1 MSNFL
6 PSEPKIA
13 LNAFNTRQGK
23 KRHIY
28 IYRHTHPYS
37 CFRQKKA
44 SRRSPQILWESKI
57 LPQIKTFLSFLK
69 NLKGFLLNYFRIN
82 TFYIWLVIKI
92 KLTEHNWKTT
102 VLSLQPVAY
111 IACSWLLVLEDLS
124 DSRTVAEG
132 WQGGTGTLLPYL
144 PPFPKATQPP
154 TATDHHRQRPL
165 GEGLRGMLAETV
177 TQP

>member
-6 PSEPKIA
+6 ASEPKIV

-23 KRHIY
+23 KRQYTY
-28 IYRHTHPYS
+28 IHTSIQLLLP
-37 CFRQKKA
+37 KKA
-44 SRRSPQILWESKI
+44 SRCSPQVLWESKI

-82 TFYIWLVIKI
+82 TFHIWLVIKKI

-124 DSRTVAEG
+124 DSRMVAEG
-132 WQGGTGTLLPYL
+132 WQGGQGHSS
-144 PPFPKATQPP
+144 P
-154 TATDHHRQRPL
+154 TCHHFQRQL
-165 GEGLRGMLAETV
+165 GLRLPQIITDRGPWERGCEECW
-177 TQP
+177 QKQ